1 MVTSPA
7 AWNRGN
13 AHRTLKEVP
22 VTRTHSKIAV
32 ALAVAGAVLAV
43 AVATAGAARH
53 HPAATSIRLIGHET
67 ANAQLD
73 LGAPG
78 PSLGDETVFSG
89 ALLRPGGHRKIGH
102 FEGTLTAVTP
112 DGNSLALAS
121 VVLALPGGQITV
133 QGELNFATQTKF
145 VHAITGG
152 TGAYRD
158 ATGEFHFHNAGK
170 PGMLAIT
177 LQLDQ
182 G

>member
-1 MVTSPA
+1 
-7 AWNRGN
+7 
-13 AHRTLKEVP
+13 
-22 VTRTHSKIAV
+22 VTRPHSKIAV
-32 ALAVAGAVLAV
+32 AVVVAGALFAAVV
-43 AVATAGAARH
+43 AVGTAGAARH
-53 HPAATSIRLIGHET
+53 DPPTTTIRLIGHET

-73 LGAPG
+73 LGAHG

-89 ALLRPGGHRKIGH
+89 ELLRRGGHREIGH

-112 DGNSLALAS
+112 DANSRFLAS
-121 VVLALPGGQITV
+121 VVLALPDGQITV

-158 ATGEFHFHNAGK
+158 STGEFHFHNAGR
-170 PGMLAIT
+170 PGVLAIT

>member
-1 MVTSPA
+1 MTSRHPRITA
-7 AWNRGN
+7 
-13 AHRTLKEVP
+13 T
-22 VTRTHSKIAV
+22 V
-32 ALAVAGAVLAV
+32 ALAVAGALFASLV
-43 AVATAGAARH
+43 AVNPAGAARH
-53 HPAATSIRLIGHET
+53 DPATTTIRLVGHET

-89 ALLRPGGHRKIGH
+89 ALLRPGGHREIGH

-112 DGNSLALAS
+112 DANSRFLAF
-121 VVLALPGGQITV
+121 VVLTLPEGQIAV

-152 TGAYRD
+152 TGAYKD
-158 ATGEFHFHNAGK
+158 ARGEFHFHDTAK
-170 PGMLAIT
+170 PGVIAIT
-177 LQLDQ
+177 LELDQ